1 MPEQRWRVVFLC
13 TGNAC
18 RSQMAEAWARKLLS
32 EKIEPM
38 SAGVLP
44 AGLDPRAVRVMA
56 ELGVDMSSQRSK
68 HLEEL
73 AGTPFDYLVSVCD
86 VANRMCPH
94 LPDDIR
100 HIHVGFDDPPSLSL
114 KARSEEDALKHYRRV
129 RDELREFVTGLPL
142 LLARSNPDSTS
153 NEPGA

>member
-1 MPEQRWRVVFLC
+1 MPERWRIVFVC

-18 RSQMAEAWARKLLS
+18 RSQMAEGWARRLLP

-44 AGLDPRAVRVMA
+44 TRLDPRAVRVMA
-56 ELGVDMSSQRSK
+56 ELGIDISSQRSK

-73 AGTPFDYLVSVCD
+73 AGSSIDWVVTVCD
-86 VANRMCPH
+86 AANAMCPI
-94 LPDDIR
+94 LPADIR
-100 HIHVGFDDPPSLSL
+100 RIHVGFDDPPSLSL

-129 RDELREFVTGLPL
+129 RDELREFVMGLPRL
-142 LLARSNPDSTS
+142 LGESIPADSR
-153 NEPGA
+153 EPGA